1 MSGYIDKLLNKFNK
15 IQNKIDSLKGISSK
29 LQSINYNTAI
39 DALGEQKTEALERI
53 KERRQNLKNQL
64 ESSKRTSSGVAK
76 HTPDGAPI
84 EYIYPYHD
92 DLANYL
98 VFDIRGR
105 RNRSP
110 EVEKGTVTQDKIIA
124 LYVPDDLVS
133 SLTVSYAPQSIGPMA
148 RAMDQIVGAVKS
160 RQNDLASTIGDNA
173 DAIIGGLVSKMANSF
188 SGGLGHFYQLVPTP
202 HF

>member
-1 MSGYIDKLLNKFNK
+1 MSYIDKLLNKFNK

-53 KERRQNLKNQL
+53 KERRRNLKNQL
-64 ESSKRTSSGVAK
+64 ESSKRSSAELAK
-76 HTPDGAPI
+76 RPPDGAPV

-92 DLANYL
+92 DLANYI

-105 RNRSP
+105 RNRSAAA
-110 EVEKGTVTQDKIIA
+110 EKGEVTQDKIIS

-133 SLTVSYAPQSIGPMA
+133 STQVSYTATSIGPMA
-148 RAMDQIVGAVKS
+148 RAFDQIV
-160 RQNDLASTIGDNA
+160 RRC
-173 DAIIGGLVSKMANSF
+173 
-188 SGGLGHFYQLVPTP
+188 
-202 HF
+202 